1 MKRKVIRVCSLVLL
15 SVAVSG
21 ALVGCGSKSEKDT
34 AASSTSSTSKVVKPS
49 AKKAKSEASASKDSQ
64 GQEEASAPEASSSKN
79 QASAGNDA
87 QAGTNSSAA
96 SESNKSSQATADTQS
111 DAPVPAA
118 LVGTW
123 TGTSPQATDI
133 SFTVDADGN
142 ITSKA
147 NFNVDYEPYRQSST
161 TAKAVQISG
170 NLYVWEGGDFS
181 TLLPGITGIGGAGFQ
196 AKPGFILENGTYTPV
211 QFISDLGPTFD
222 YSNYNAF
229 PFSLTK

>member
-1 MKRKVIRVCSLVLL
+1 ML
-15 SVAVSG
+15 SVAVST
-21 ALVGCGSKSEKDT
+21 ALVGCGSKSEKNT
-34 AASSTSSTSKVVKPS
+34 AASSTTSTSKVVKSSAKTKTSEKKS
-49 AKKAKSEASASKDSQ
+49 AKKSKTEASSSKDSQ
-64 GQEEASAPEASSSKN
+64 GQEEASAPGASSSKN

-87 QAGTNSSAA
+87 QAGTNGSAA

-147 NFNVDYEPYRQSST
+147 NFNVITNPIV
-161 TAKAVQISG
+161 KALQLQKLFKFLEISMFG
-170 NLYVWEGGDFS
+170 RVAIF
-181 TLLPGITGIGGAGFQ
+181 LPCFLVLQ
-196 AKPGFILENGTYTPV
+196 
-211 QFISDLGPTFD
+211 D
-222 YSNYNAF
+222 
-229 PFSLTK
+229 